1 MVPVVPVITTFES
14 VLTGTV
20 RTENETLVAPTGT
33 MTESGTA
40 AIPGDALT
48 SATVVPPSGACPVN
62 VTFPVI
68 GAPPGALTGL
78 NVAARID
85 AGLMVIVN
93 VLKAPLRVAFHGT
106 AVSTATTGNVAENV
120 AVSNPASTR
129 TVDGAVMPARPLVRL
144 TTQPPSGAFPVNL
157 TVPVTVVPPTGVLL
171 GNASDR
177 TRGAKTFK
185 VPVTESEP
193 VVPVITTFVSTEVT
207 AVDAVNS
214 AVVAFAGTVTVA
226 GTTTSGFAL
235 IKETTVP
242 PAGAGVCNVTI
253 PGVDSPPVTAAGENV
268 TVRMTGAA
276 MTNVPDF

>member
-1 MVPVVPVITTFES
+1 MITTFVS
-14 VLTGTV
+14 VATGTV
-20 RTENETLVAPTGT
+20 TTGKDTLVAPAGT

-48 SATVVPPSGACPVN
+48 NVTVVPPSGACPVN

-68 GAPPGALTGL
+68 GAPPAALTGL
-78 NVAARID
+78 NANASID

-93 VLKAPLRVAFHGT
+93 VLKAPFRVAFHGT
-106 AVSTATTGNVAENV
+106 AVSTATTGNVTEKV

-144 TTQPPSGAFPVNL
+144 TTQPPAGAFPVSFI
-157 TVPVTVVPPTGVLL
+157 VPVTVEPPTGVLL

-177 TRGAKTFK
+177 TRGAKTFN

-193 VVPVITTFVSTEVT
+193 VVPVITILVSAAVT
-207 AVDAVNS
+207 VVDAVNS

-226 GTTTSGFAL
+226 GTVTRGFAL
-235 IKETTVP
+235 MSVTTVP
-242 PAGAGVCNVTI
+242 PAGAGDCNVTI
-253 PGVDSPPVTAAGENV
+253 PGVDNPPVTVAGVNV
-268 TVRMTGAA
+268 TVRITGAA
-276 MTNVPDF
+276 MTSVPVR